1 MKSLLLLSENN
12 KCRPLAARK
21 IGVYLYVRAPSIL
34 YNFKSKTIM
43 SGYSS
48 KNTSALH
55 VPDPS
60 YTIKRS
66 SMVFV
71 WFVFFFF
78 FGWLRAIALSKMPYF
93 CLEVRYFIHIF
104 SMHFIYKIPKR
115 LKVMN
120 RKPEI
125 LALCQYQFNDD
136 SL

>member
-43 SGYSS
+43 LGYSS

-60 YTIKRS
+60 DTIKRS
-66 SMVFV
+66 SLVFV
-71 WFVFFFF
+71 CFGFFFK

-125 LALCQYQFNDD
+125 LALCQYQINDD

>member
-1 MKSLLLLSENN
+1 MKSLLLLSEDD

-71 WFVFFFF
+71 WFVFVF

-93 CLEVRYFIHIF
+93 CLEVRYFINIF
-104 SMHFIYKIPKR
+104 SMYFIYKIPKR
-115 LKVMN
+115 LKEMN
-120 RKPEI
+120 RKLEI

>member
-1 MKSLLLLSENN
+1 MKSLLLLSEDD

-71 WFVFFFF
+71 WFVFVFF

-104 SMHFIYKIPKR
+104 YMHFIYKIPKR
-115 LKVMN
+115 LKEMN
-120 RKPEI
+120 RKLEI

>member
-43 SGYSS
+43 LGYSS

-66 SMVFV
+66 SKVFV
-71 WFVFFFF
+71 CFGFFFK

>member
-1 MKSLLLLSENN
+1 MKSLLLLSEDD

-21 IGVYLYVRAPSIL
+21 IGVYLYVRASSIL

-71 WFVFFFF
+71 WFGFVF

-104 SMHFIYKIPKR
+104 SMYFIYKIPKR
-115 LKVMN
+115 LKEMN
-120 RKPEI
+120 RKLEI

>member
-21 IGVYLYVRAPSIL
+21 IGVYLCVRASSIL

-60 YTIKRS
+60 DTIKRS

-71 WFVFFFF
+71 WFGFYFNLDDCVL
-78 FGWLRAIALSKMPYF
+78 LRCQKCPTFALKFVILFIYF
-93 CLEVRYFIHIF
+93 SI
-104 SMHFIYKIPKR
+104 HFIYNIPKR